1 MTTGMTH
8 IFSLDGDGR
17 VYRSASTTRRNE
29 VSRSISTPELCSLE
43 SAVPAVRVDEY
54 AVGTP
59 VVEARPVEI
68 DYFCCCCSRVKEI
81 PQASLL

>member
-17 VYRSASTTRRNE
+17 VYRRNE

-43 SAVPAVRVDEY
+43 SAVPAVRVDEC

>member
-1 MTTGMTH
+1 MN
-8 IFSLDGDGR
+8 IFSLDRDGR
-17 VYRSASTTRRNE
+17 VG
-29 VSRSISTPELCSLE
+29 RSISTPELSSLE

-54 AVGTP
+54 PIGTP

-81 PQASLL
+81 PQASW

>member
-1 MTTGMTH
+1 MTTGMMH

-17 VYRSASTTRRNE
+17 VYRRNE
-29 VSRSISTPELCSLE
+29 VSRSISSPELCSLE
-43 SAVPAVRVDEY
+43 SAVPAVRVDEC
-54 AVGTP
+54 AIGTP

>member
-17 VYRSASTTRRNE
+17 VYRRNE
-29 VSRSISTPELCSLE
+29 VSRSISNPELCSLE
-43 SAVPAVRVDEY
+43 SAVPAVRVDEC
-54 AVGTP
+54 AIGTP

>member
-17 VYRSASTTRRNE
+17 VYRRNE
-29 VSRSISTPELCSLE
+29 VSRSISSPELCSLE
-43 SAVPAVRVDEY
+43 SAVPAVRVDEC
-54 AVGTP
+54 AIGTP

>member
-1 MTTGMTH
+1 MTH
-8 IFSLDGDGR
+8 IFSLDGNDR
-17 VYRSASTTRRNE
+17 VYRSPERRNE
-29 VSRSISTPELCSLE
+29 VSRSMSTPELCSLE

-54 AVGTP
+54 PIGTP

>member
-17 VYRSASTTRRNE
+17 VYRRNE
-29 VSRSISTPELCSLE
+29 VSRSISSPELCSLE
-43 SAVPAVRVDEY
+43 SAVPAVRVDEC